1 LKRYGNLYSK
11 VYDFENI
18 YKGYLKAR
26 KDKRYREE
34 ILEFTENLEEN
45 LINIQ
50 NELIWKTYR
59 PRPVRQFYVYEP
71 KKRLITAPAFY
82 DRVVHHALCN
92 IIEPIFDKSFIYHS
106 YACRKIKGTHKA
118 VDKFQQYMRKAQGK
132 WGRVYC
138 LKIDIKRYFPSINH
152 DILFKIIK
160 RKIKDPDILWL
171 IKTIIDSNPGNTGI
185 GIGALTSQLF
195 ANIYLNQLDHFV
207 KEVLRMK
214 YYVRYMDDIVIL
226 GRDKK
231 QLRQVL
237 NEIKDFLW
245 DRFKL
250 ETNSKTQ
257 IMPINR
263 GITYLGYRVWPTHRL
278 LKGESKRR
286 IKKKLRLYQ
295 KLYREGKVDLDEIR
309 ASVMSW
315 LGHLKHCNSYNL
327 KRKLLNDFVLT
338 KGDIM
343 Q

>member
-1 LKRYGNLYSK
+1 
-11 VYDFENI
+11 
-18 YKGYLKAR
+18 
-26 KDKRYREE
+26 
-34 ILEFTENLEEN
+34 
-45 LINIQ
+45 
-50 NELIWKTYR
+50 
-59 PRPVRQFYVYEP
+59 
-71 KKRLITAPAFY
+71 
-82 DRVVHHALCN
+82 
-92 IIEPIFDKSFIYHS
+92 
-106 YACRKIKGTHKA
+106 
-118 VDKFQQYMRKAQGK
+118 
-132 WGRVYC
+132 
-138 LKIDIKRYFPSINH
+138 
-152 DILFKIIK
+152 
-160 RKIKDPDILWL
+160 
-171 IKTIIDSNPGNTGI
+171 
-185 GIGALTSQLF
+185 
-195 ANIYLNQLDHFV
+195 
-207 KEVLRMK
+207 MK